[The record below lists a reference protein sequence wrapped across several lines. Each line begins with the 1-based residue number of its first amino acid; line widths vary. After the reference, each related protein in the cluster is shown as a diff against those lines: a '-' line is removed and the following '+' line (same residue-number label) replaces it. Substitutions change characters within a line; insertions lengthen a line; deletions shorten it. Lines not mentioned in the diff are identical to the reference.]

1 MVCHVFNCFVMDIL
15 NVYFSYFTEEQL
27 QQAVVVATP
36 NFDLPPLNSDITALV
51 DVFFQVDPVTGNI
64 DNPVNKLLSSTLS
77 PLERDKIMAFLQPL
91 PRSKRHNLSDDDL
104 INMLPSRYNSTSTDM
119 DAVRDFFENNIL
131 NEVDAK
137 DVGHGKEVGQGDGQG
152 DGLGE

>member
-15 NVYFSYFTEEQL
+15 NVYFSHFTDEQL
-27 QQAVVVATP
+27 QQATVVATP
-36 NFDLPPLNSDITALV
+36 NFDLPALNSDINALV

-91 PRSKRHNLSDDDL
+91 PRSKRHNLSDEDL
-104 INMLPSRYNSTSTDM
+104 ITMLPSRYNSTLTDM

-137 DVGHGKEVGQGDGQG
+137 DVDQGKEVGQGDGQG
-152 DGLGE
+152 AGQGE

>member
-1 MVCHVFNCFVMDIL
+1 MVCHVFNCFAMDIL
-15 NVYFSYFTEEQL
+15 NVYFSHFTDEQL

-36 NFDLPPLNSDITALV
+36 NLDLPPLNSDIAALV
-51 DVFFQVDPVTGNI
+51 DVFFQIDPLTGNI

-91 PRSKRHNLSDDDL
+91 PRSKRHNLSDEDL
-104 INMLPSRYNSTSTDM
+104 ISMLPSRYNSTLTDM

-137 DVGHGKEVGQGDGQG
+137 DVALGKEVAQGDGQG
-152 DGLGE
+152 DGQGE

>member
-1 MVCHVFNCFVMDIL
+1 MVCHVFNCFAMDIL
-15 NVYFSYFTEEQL
+15 NVYFPHFTDEQL

-36 NFDLPPLNSDITALV
+36 NLDLPPLNSDITALV
-51 DVFFQVDPVTGNI
+51 DVFFQVDPLTGNI

-91 PRSKRHNLSDDDL
+91 PRSQRHNLSDEDL
-104 INMLPSRYNSTSTDM
+104 ITMLPSRYNSTLTDM

-137 DVGHGKEVGQGDGQG
+137 DVDQGKEVGQGDGQG
-152 DGLGE
+152 DVQGE